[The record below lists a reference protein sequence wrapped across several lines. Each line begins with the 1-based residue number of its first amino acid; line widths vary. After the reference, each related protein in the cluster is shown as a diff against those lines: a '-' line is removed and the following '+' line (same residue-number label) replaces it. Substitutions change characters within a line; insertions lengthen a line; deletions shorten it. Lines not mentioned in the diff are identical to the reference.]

1 MLFWLVSN
9 CNNVQNNISVF
20 VLSAKISPT
29 SHFACIETFGN
40 SFRQNLAFYNA
51 RSLPKQ
57 NWINDQDRYLAPN
70 MDKPK

>member
-9 CNNVQNNISVF
+9 CNNVQNNNTVF
-20 VLSAKISPT
+20 ILSAKIAPT
-29 SHFACIETFGN
+29 SHFACIETSGA
-40 SFRQNLAFYNA
+40 SFRQDLAFYNA
-51 RSLPKQ
+51 RSLPKP